1 MHAVVEAGP
10 GAMLRWLWGRGSDS
24 EVTVSGA
31 PGWSRYLRRLL
42 AATTQ

>member
-1 MHAVVEAGP
+1 MHTVLEAGP
-10 GAMLRWLWGRGSDS
+10 GAMLRWLWGRGS